1 MAIQFPG
8 SPSTGQ
14 IYTAGSK
21 SWKWNGYA
29 WDMQGGIVTS
39 GVTPP
44 LNPKVGD
51 QWYRTDTAVLYE
63 FINDGTSSNWID
75 ISSAAFAG
83 GTNPFGSLVL
93 TTGKA
98 IAMAIVFGG

>member
-1 MAIQFPG
+1 MPIQFPG
-8 SPSTGQ
+8 TPSVGQ

-29 WDMQGGIVTS
+29 WDMQGGILAT
-39 GVTPP
+39 GTNPP

-51 QWYRTDTAVLYE
+51 QWYKSDTDVLYE
-63 FINDGTSSNWID
+63 FINDGSSSNWID
-75 ISSAAFAG
+75 ISSSAFSG
-83 GTNPFGSLVL
+83 STNPFGNIIV

-98 IAMAIVFGG
+98 IAMAVVFGG